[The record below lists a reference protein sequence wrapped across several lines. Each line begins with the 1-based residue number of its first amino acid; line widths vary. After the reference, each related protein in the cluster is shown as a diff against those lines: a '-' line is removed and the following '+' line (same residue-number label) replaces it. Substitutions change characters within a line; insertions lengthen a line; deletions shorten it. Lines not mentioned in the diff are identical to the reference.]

1 VRALLRILA
10 LAGKEIVEVFRRPGA
25 VLSLVLGPFLILA
38 IFGFGYHGVK
48 RDLQAI
54 LVVTPTS
61 GLPTTADGYKTFKTR
76 GVTLVDVVPDRAAA
90 EQRLRND
97 EVDLVIIAPPDPQA
111 SFKDGRQSELTVEI
125 NVSDPVQANYAG
137 FLAETLAAD
146 VNQEIYRVGAAAGEG
161 YVLKIAG
168 QELPNIPA
176 EVIASPTKATTINLA
191 PSQPGIVAFYGPA
204 ALALVLQ
211 HMAVTLLALSIVR
224 ERTSGAMDLFR
235 VSPLRATE
243 LVIGKVLAFGLLGG
257 FLAAVSLGLLIG
269 VLGVPLLSPP
279 VLVAGVIGLLLL
291 ASLGLGLLISVVS
304 DSERQAVQLSMLVL
318 LASMFFSGFVLRIEE
333 FERPVQIAAYAL
345 PVTHGISLLQDLL
358 LRGAITH
365 AWQVGALAFLS
376 IVLLL
381 SSWALLRRD
390 LRPS

>member
-1 VRALLRILA
+1 VKALLRILA

-61 GLPTTADGYKTFKTR
+61 GLPTTADGFKDFKTR
-76 GVTLVDVVPDRAAA
+76 GVTLVDVVPERAAA

-97 EVDLVIIAPPDPQA
+97 EVDLVIIAPSDPQA
-111 SFKDGRQSELTVEI
+111 AFKDGRHSELTVEI

-146 VNQEIYRVGAAAGEG
+146 VNQEIYREGAAAGEG
-161 YVLKIAG
+161 YILNIG
-168 QELPNIPA
+168 GEELAKIPA

-191 PSQPGIVAFYGPA
+191 PSQPGIVSFYGPA

-243 LVIGKVLAFGLLGG
+243 LVIGKVLAFGLLGSV
-257 FLAAVSLGLLIG
+257 LAAVSLGLLVG
-269 VLGVPLLSPP
+269 VLGVPMLASP

-291 ASLGLGLLISVVS
+291 ASLGLGLLISVIS
-304 DSERQAVQLSMLVL
+304 DSERQAVQLSLLAL
-318 LASMFFSGFVLRIEE
+318 LASMFFSGFVLRIDE

-358 LRGAITH
+358 LRGVITH
-365 AWQVGALAFLS
+365 AWQVGALAGLS
-376 IVLLL
+376 VVLLL

>member
-1 VRALLRILA
+1 MKALLRILA

-38 IFGFGYHGVK
+38 VFGFGYHGV
-48 RDLQAI
+48 RRELQAI
-54 LVVTPTS
+54 LVVAPTS
-61 GLPTTADGYKTFKTR
+61 GLPTTAEGYKTFETR
-76 GVTLVDVVPDRAAA
+76 GVTLVDVVQDRAAA
-90 EQRLRND
+90 EQRLRTD
-97 EVDLVIIAPPDPQA
+97 EIDLVIIAPSDPQA
-111 SFKDGRQSELTVEI
+111 SFKDGRHSELTVEI

-146 VNQEIYRVGAAAGEG
+146 VNAEIYRLGVAAGEG

-168 QELPNIPA
+168 EELANIPA
-176 EVIASPTKATTINLA
+176 EVIASPTRAVTINLA
-191 PSQPGIVAFYGPA
+191 PSEPGIVAFYGPA

-224 ERTSGAMDLFR
+224 ERTSGAMELFR

-243 LVIGKVLAFGLLGG
+243 LVIGKVLAFGLLGS
-257 FLAAVSLGLLIG
+257 FLAAVSMALLIG
-269 VLGVPLLSPP
+269 VLGVPMLSQP
-279 VLVAGVIGLLLL
+279 VTVAGVVALLLL
-291 ASLGLGLLISVVS
+291 ASLGLGLLISAVS
-304 DSERQAVQLSMLVL
+304 DSERQAVQLSLLAL
-318 LASMFFSGFVLRIEE
+318 LASMFFSGFVLRIDE

-365 AWQVGALAFLS
+365 PWQVGALAVLAA
-376 IVLLL
+376 VLLL